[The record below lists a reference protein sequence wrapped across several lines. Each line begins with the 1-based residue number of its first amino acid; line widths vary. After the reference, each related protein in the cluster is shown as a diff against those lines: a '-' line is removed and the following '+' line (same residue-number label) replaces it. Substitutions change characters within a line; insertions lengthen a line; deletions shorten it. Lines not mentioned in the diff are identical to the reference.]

1 MSVVVKNGNVFLLN
15 CVWKSFFLY
24 KKVWIFLKK
33 MSLLQLHHVWDRC
46 ITERPALGRD
56 RSWTWETA
64 NSQCLWH
71 NSSSWSSPEAPVR
84 IIFALWAAVGC
95 LVALPGSTLVSEQ
108 WGPQRSLH
116 HSSDVFTFLLVSQN
130 YSVPMTNFQMVTWWN
145 TVKAFWF
152 LSSYLPL
159 AFFYLQS
166 YPSKET
172 RDRLTDGGYFYTVH
186 ILTVE

>member
-1 MSVVVKNGNVFLLN
+1 MTVLGRLEFWLFSLMSVVVKNGNVFLLN

-64 NSQCLWH
+64 KSQCLWH

-84 IIFALWAAVGC
+84 IIFAHWAAWQPC
-95 LVALPGSTLVSEQ
+95 LGARWSQSSEGPGALFTT
-108 WGPQRSLH
+108 PQMCSRFSWYRRTTRYPWQ
-116 HSSDVFTFLLVSQN
+116 TFRWLRGEIQ
-130 YSVPMTNFQMVTWWN
+130 
-145 TVKAFWF
+145 
-152 LSSYLPL
+152 
-159 AFFYLQS
+159 
-166 YPSKET
+166 
-172 RDRLTDGGYFYTVH
+172 
-186 ILTVE
+186 